1 MNAQRALPLRVELVG
16 ASLAELVPAEIG
28 IERRQVAPE
37 DLESAAASAWA
48 DVRIVDLDEEEN
60 RIAAL
65 ARAADPERGTLTV
78 AVSRNPA
85 HAPAALAAGASDFML
100 LPRDRGWLIAALLR
114 ERDRRR
120 ASAAESD
127 RLVVEIPPRGLA
139 FQEYERRVVEHA
151 LARTGWNRSRAARE
165 LGISRPR
172 LQRKIER
179 YGLEAPRSPG

>member
-1 MNAQRALPLRVELVG
+1 VNAQRALPLRVELVG
-16 ASLAELVPAEIG
+16 ACVAELVPAAIG

-48 DVRIVDLDEEEN
+48 DVRIVDLDEGGN

-65 ARAADPERGTLTV
+65 ARATDPERGTLTV

-100 LPRDRGWLIAALLR
+100 LPRDRGWLGAALLR
-114 ERDRRR
+114 ERDRLR
-120 ASAAESD
+120 ASAPEVD
-127 RLVVEIPPRGLA
+127 RLIVEIPPRGLS
-139 FQEYERRVVEHA
+139 FEEYERGVVEHA

-179 YGLEAPRSPG
+179 YGLEPLAGA